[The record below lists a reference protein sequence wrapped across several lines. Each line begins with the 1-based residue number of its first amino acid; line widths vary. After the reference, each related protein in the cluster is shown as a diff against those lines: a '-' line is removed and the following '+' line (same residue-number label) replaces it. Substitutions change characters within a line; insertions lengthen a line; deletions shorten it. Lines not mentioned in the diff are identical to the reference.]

1 MLYYI
6 KKVKINNV
14 EWIVEKLCKEEK
26 VDYCRVYGL
35 DRKELKNIGYCV
47 RRVDNDVEF
56 LVSDDYEKDIKNIM
70 KEYLM

>member
-6 KKVKINNV
+6 KINNV
-14 EWIVEKLCKEEK
+14 EWIVEKLCKGDK
-26 VDYCRVYGL
+26 DDYCRIYGL
-35 DRKELKNIGYCV
+35 DRKELKNIGYSV
-47 RRVDNDVEF
+47 RRVDNDNVEF